1 MSQDLPLVPAIQ
13 WYEGMLLSPQHFQQL
28 ELRSQQILT
37 SHLKSLTPYHWGIID
52 LEFDSI
58 TIPTGLLRTNHVKA
72 IMPDGLIVDYTAK
85 PDALQ
90 LQLDLSPF
98 QDALMDHQHTVYLC
112 IPDMIQGSSP
122 LTGEWPRYLATE
134 GDDVLDYNA
143 ADNVIHIPRLQPK
156 LSLILADAPPARY
169 TSIPIAKL
177 DYIDEVYSLATYM
190 PPCFTIPSLSS
201 LGEKCAKMLR
211 RFREKAAFLSE
222 KWQTQIGTPLVGETS
237 AQLKPIVESLPLLE
251 PLLHSGKAHPQE
263 IHHMLC
269 VVAGKM
275 STLRLGQIPP
285 VFPSYNHNE
294 ILNSCL
300 PLLEWSTMIADSL
313 EKAFSV
319 VLFAHQENYF
329 SVKLQP
335 EILTQRLMVGLK
347 SNGALTE
354 GELIDWMKDAI
365 IVSESMLE
373 SVRVRRIVG
382 APRKVMDNSEIN
394 DLMPGRGIV
403 LFSVKTDNAFVSAND
418 RLYIFN
424 PADTPDKRPTE
435 AVLYL
440 RHSELRRDVIKQ
452 IEEAGI

>member
-28 ELRSQQILT
+28 ELRSHQILT
-37 SHLKSLTPYHWGIID
+37 AHLKNLSPHHWGIID

-58 TIPTGLLRTNHVKA
+58 TLPTGLLRINHVKV

-85 PDALQ
+85 PEALQ

-98 QDALMDHQHTVYLC
+98 QDALMDHPCTVYLC
-112 IPDMIQGSSP
+112 IPEMIQGSSP
-122 LTGEWPRYLATE
+122 ITGEWPRYIATE

-143 ADNVIHIPRLQPK
+143 ADNVIHMPRLQPK
-156 LSLILADAPPARY
+156 LSLIVADAPPARY

-177 DYIDEVYSLATYM
+177 DYSDEVYSLAPYM
-190 PPCFTIPSLSS
+190 APCFTIPSRSP

-251 PLLHSGKAHPQE
+251 PLLHAGKAHPEE
-263 IHHMLC
+263 IHRTLC
-269 VVAGKM
+269 MVAGKM

-300 PLLEWSTMIADSL
+300 PLLEWSTMIAESL

-319 VLFAHQENYF
+319 VLFGHQENYF

-335 EILTQRLMVGLK
+335 EILTQRLMIGLK
-347 SNGALTE
+347 GSSTLTE
-354 GELIDWMKDAI
+354 RELIDWMKDAI

-382 APRKVMDNSEIN
+382 APRQVMDNSEIN
-394 DLMPGRGIV
+394 DLMPGRDIVMFGI
-403 LFSVKTDNAFVSAND
+403 KTDNAFVSANE

-424 PADTPDKRPTE
+424 PADIPEKRPSE

-440 RHSELRRDVIKQ
+440 RHSELSRDIVKQ